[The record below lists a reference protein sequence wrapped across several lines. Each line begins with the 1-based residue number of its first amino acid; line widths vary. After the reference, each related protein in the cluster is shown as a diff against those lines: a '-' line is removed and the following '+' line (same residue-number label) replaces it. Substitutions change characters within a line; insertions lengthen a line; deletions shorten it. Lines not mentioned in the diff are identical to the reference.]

1 MSADRESETVVG
13 RAAPVADESKVAVDL
28 DLCKACG
35 ICINLCPE
43 AVFDADD
50 QAMPVI
56 ARPED
61 CTACLLCELHCPDF
75 AIEVRRPVK
84 KAAGKAGAT
93 PDDIDEDQPDRV
105 IAVVAGRRPGDDDDE
120 RPVSGSECGVHGGG
134 ED

>member
-1 MSADRESETVVG
+1 MT
-13 RAAPVADESKVAVDL
+13 AAAKARPVTEDSKVAVDL

-35 ICINLCPE
+35 ICIKLCPE
-43 AVFDADD
+43 GVFDADD

-56 ARPED
+56 ARPDD

-84 KAAGKAGAT
+84 QVAGKVAASE
-93 PDDIDEDQPDRV
+93 DIVEDQPHRV
-105 IAVVAGRRPGDDDDE
+105 IAAVAGRRPGEDDDE

>member
-1 MSADRESETVVG
+1 MTAASKARPVSE
-13 RAAPVADESKVAVDL
+13 DSKVAVDL

-43 AVFDADD
+43 GVFDADD

-56 ARPED
+56 ARPDD

-84 KAAGKAGAT
+84 KAAGKAALAL
-93 PDDIDEDQPDRV
+93 DDADDAHSERV
-105 IAVVAGRRPGDDDDE
+105 IAALAGRRPGEDDDE
-120 RPVSGSECGVHGGG
+120 RPVSGSEGGVHGGG

>member
-1 MSADRESETVVG
+1 MT
-13 RAAPVADESKVAVDL
+13 AAAEARQVSGDSKVAVDL

-35 ICINLCPE
+35 ICIKLCPE
-43 AVFDADD
+43 GVFDADE

-56 ARPED
+56 ARPSD

-75 AIEVRRPVK
+75 AIEVQRPVR
-84 KAAGKAGAT
+84 KAAGKAAT
-93 PDDIDEDQPDRV
+93 TPEDIHEDQPDRV
-105 IAVVAGRRPGDDDDE
+105 IAAVAGRRPGEDDEE

>member
-1 MSADRESETVVG
+1 MTAASKTRPVTAD
-13 RAAPVADESKVAVDL
+13 SKVTVDL
-28 DLCKACG
+28 ELCKACG

-43 AVFDADD
+43 GVFDADD

-56 ARPED
+56 ARPDD

-84 KAAGKAGAT
+84 KAAGKGAQAS
-93 PDDIDEDQPDRV
+93 DDADDAHSDRV
-105 IAVVAGRRPGDDDDE
+105 IAVLAGRRPGEDDDE

>member
-1 MSADRESETVVG
+1 MTAASKTRLVNAD
-13 RAAPVADESKVAVDL
+13 SKVAVDL
-28 DLCKACG
+28 ELCKACG

-43 AVFDADD
+43 GVFDTDD

-56 ARPED
+56 ARPDD

-75 AIEVRRPVK
+75 AIEVRRPVT
-84 KAAGKAGAT
+84 KAAGKAAPA
-93 PDDIDEDQPDRV
+93 PDDADDVHSDRV
-105 IAVVAGRRPGDDDDE
+105 IAALAGRRPGEDDDE

>member
-1 MSADRESETVVG
+1 MT
-13 RAAPVADESKVAVDL
+13 AAAKARPVTEDSKVAVDL

-35 ICINLCPE
+35 ICIKLCPE
-43 AVFDADD
+43 SVFDADD

-56 ARPED
+56 ARPDD

-84 KAAGKAGAT
+84 KAVGKAASA
-93 PDDIDEDQPDRV
+93 PDDADDAHSDRV
-105 IAVVAGRRPGDDDDE
+105 IAALAGRRPGEDDDE
-120 RPVSGSECGVHGGG
+120 RPVSGSEVGVHGGG

>member
-1 MSADRESETVVG
+1 MTAAAKTRPASE
-13 RAAPVADESKVAVDL
+13 DSKVAVDL

-35 ICINLCPE
+35 ICITLCPE
-43 AVFDADD
+43 DVFDADD

-56 ARPED
+56 ARPD
-61 CTACLLCELHCPDF
+61 ACTACLLCELHCPDF

-93 PDDIDEDQPDRV
+93 PAEIDEDQPDRV
-105 IAVVAGRRPGDDDDE
+105 IAVVTGRRPAEDDDE

>member
-1 MSADRESETVVG
+1 MT
-13 RAAPVADESKVAVDL
+13 AAAKARPVTEDSKVAVDL
-28 DLCKACG
+28 ALCKACG

-43 AVFDADD
+43 GVFDADD

-84 KAAGKAGAT
+84 KSAGKGAST
-93 PDDIDEDQPDRV
+93 PEDIADAEAERV
-105 IAVVAGRRPGDDDDE
+105 IAALAGRRPGEDDDE

>member
-1 MSADRESETVVG
+1 MSAAPEADAV
-13 RAAPVADESKVAVDL
+13 AASPPVAADSKVAVDL

-43 AVFDADD
+43 GVFDADE
-50 QAMPVI
+50 QALPVV
-56 ARPED
+56 ARPGD

-75 AIEVRRPVK
+75 AIEVRRPVSK
-84 KAAGKAGAT
+84 SAGKAAAT
-93 PDDIDEDQPDRV
+93 PEDAADAHSDRV
-105 IAVVAGRRPGDDDDE
+105 IAAVAGRRPGADDDE

>member
-1 MSADRESETVVG
+1 MTAASKARPVSE
-13 RAAPVADESKVAVDL
+13 DSKVAVDL

-43 AVFDADD
+43 GVFDADD

-56 ARPED
+56 ARPDD

-84 KAAGKAGAT
+84 KAAGKAALAL
-93 PDDIDEDQPDRV
+93 DDADDADDAHSERV
-105 IAVVAGRRPGDDDDE
+105 IAALAGRRPGEDDDE
-120 RPVSGSECGVHGGG
+120 RPVSGSEGGVHGGG

>member
-1 MSADRESETVVG
+1 MT
-13 RAAPVADESKVAVDL
+13 AAAKTRPVTEDSKVAVDL
-28 DLCKACG
+28 ELCKACG

-43 AVFDADD
+43 GVFDADD

-56 ARPED
+56 ARPDD

-84 KAAGKAGAT
+84 KAAGKAASVT
-93 PDDIDEDQPDRV
+93 EDADDAHSDRV
-105 IAVVAGRRPGDDDDE
+105 IAVLAGRRPGEDDDE